1 MYYIIGYIILISFV
15 SVIMTVTD
23 KKAAEKGRRRISEN
37 ALILTALLGGSAA
50 MYYTMKTIRHKT
62 LHKKFMI
69 GLPLITVLHIIA
81 GVTLYMYFLGIMP
94 I

>member
-1 MYYIIGYIILISFV
+1 
-15 SVIMTVTD
+15 MTVTD
-23 KKAAEKGRRRISEN
+23 KKAAEKGKQRISEN
-37 ALILTALLGGSAA
+37 ALILTALLGGSAS

-81 GVTLYMYFLGIMP
+81 GVFLYMYCFGIMP
-94 I
+94 F